1 MTEPGP
7 VLAQACLGQLPPLW
21 PDDELRA
28 EIRRRRESTG
38 ACVVAFDDDPTGT
51 QTVAGVQVL
60 SRPKVEDLR
69 LALQSGDSALY
80 LLTNS
85 RSLPRE
91 DAVSFVQSLSADLA
105 AAAYCVGR
113 PLLIVSRSH
122 STLRGHFPAET
133 DALSEGLGGQHPVLL
148 IPFFAEGGRF
158 TIDDRHWV
166 REGDYLVPAAQ
177 TAFARDPVFGYQHSW
192 LPGWVEEKTGGRV
205 PASDVASLPIMAIRR
220 EGPQAARRWLEDLR
234 PGQVGVVN
242 AAHDRDL
249 EVLAVAVHSLGSSG
263 LLFPSAASWVK
274 ILAGLPDPSLVSPS
288 DLVAAGAGGGLT
300 VVGSV
305 VPRTDS
311 QLAALRLVHGL
322 AWIELVTALV
332 LEAKTRR
339 PEIDRVAEA
348 VQDAWARGQD
358 ALVYTSRAATAPT
371 DLQAGRQASAALV
384 EVVRALPAAPRY
396 LVAKGGI
403 TASDL
408 ATEALGMRSARVL
421 GPILP
426 GVPVWQMG
434 TETRW
439 PGLPLIVFPGNVGEA
454 DALARLVEG
463 LRL

>member
-7 VLAQACLGQLPPLW
+7 VLAQVCLDRLPPLW
-21 PDDELRA
+21 SDDGLRV

-51 QTVAGVQVL
+51 QTVAGVNVL
-60 SRPKVEDLR
+60 SRPRPEDLR
-69 LALQSGDSALY
+69 LALQSGDPAFY

-85 RSLPRE
+85 RSLPRD
-91 DAVSFVQSLSADLA
+91 DAVSLLRSLATDLA
-105 AAAYCVGR
+105 SAARRVGR
-113 PLLIVSRSH
+113 PCVIVCRSD
-122 STLRGHFPAET
+122 STLRGHFPAEV
-133 DALSEGLGGQHPVLL
+133 DALSEILGSRPPVLL

-158 TIDDRHWV
+158 TIDNVHWV

-177 TAFARDPVFGYQHSW
+177 TAFARDPVFGYQHSCI
-192 LPGWVEEKTGGRV
+192 PDWVEEKTGGRV
-205 PASDVASLPIMAIRR
+205 RAPDVASLPITALRR
-220 EGPQAARRWLEDLR
+220 EGPQAARRWLVDLR

-249 EVLAVAVHSLGSSG
+249 EVLAVAVHSLGGSG
-263 LLFPSAASWVK
+263 LLFRSAASWVK
-274 ILAGLPDPSLVSPS
+274 ILAGLPDPFPVSPS

-311 QLAALRLVHGL
+311 QLAALRQVPGL
-322 AWIELVTALV
+322 AWVELAVPKV
-332 LEAKTRR
+332 LDSETREA
-339 PEIDRVAEA
+339 ELARVIEA
-348 VQDAWARGQD
+348 VGSAWSGREDAV
-358 ALVYTSRAATAPT
+358 VYTTRASSAPH
-371 DLQAGRQASAALV
+371 DLEAGRQVSSALV
-384 EVVRALPAAPRY
+384 DIVRRLPAAPRY

-403 TASDL
+403 TASDI
-408 ATEALGMRSARVL
+408 ATEALAMRSARVL

-434 TETRW
+434 PGTRW

-454 DALARLVEG
+454 NALAGLVESM
-463 LRL
+463 RA